1 MKFAA
6 GQSWT
11 YRAPRGFEA
20 SRLLIGAIATFDG
33 DRNIICCAA
42 IHAPKRHADGHLE
55 MITVPFIPMT
65 DAAFN
70 ASVIALDGEAELP
83 EGFVEKLTEWSND
96 PKGLTAFTVPFDG
109 FLDHMITN
117 QLAELTGLSAA

>member
-42 IHAPKRHADGHLE
+42 IHAPKRLADGHLE

-65 DAAFN
+65 DAAFD

-117 QLAELTGLSAA
+117 QLAELAGLSAA